1 MGTSTQVL
9 VSGTL
14 ELGFEHPPGF
24 DPEFS
29 AREILILQDRYLIE
43 QLRLLTDCRATPQT
57 REEALEWVATPL
69 VAEKQV
75 EHLGPLSFQRCCR
88 EAHGADPSIVQERVL
103 REVAPERLAALG
115 YE

>member
-1 MGTSTQVL
+1 MSTSTQVP
-9 VSGTL
+9 VGSTVGH
-14 ELGFEHPPGF
+14 GFEHPPGF
-24 DPEFS
+24 DPELS
-29 AREILILQDRYLIE
+29 AREILILQDRYLLE
-43 QLRLLTDCRATPQT
+43 QLTQLTDCRATPET
-57 REEALEWVATPL
+57 REEALQWVATPL
-69 VAEKQV
+69 VVERLV